1 MLKTRT
7 VVYASGPVEAVLCLL
22 AYRIISLLNCLGKIA
37 EKIIV
42 ARLVYLADIID
53 LLHFDQIGG
62 RRKKSAIDVVM
73 TLIYDI
79 QVAKQDKK
87 VISVLFIDVKGAFDH
102 VSANQLIKICI
113 NLGLP
118 KSLCSWIDSFLVD
131 RKIQLAFNNRTSIK
145 TDIQIGIPQ
154 GSPISPI
161 LFLIYIRNL
170 FQDLESRGMSYI
182 DDIGLVRYQNRLKRI
197 AKF

>member
-1 MLKTRT
+1 
-7 VVYASGPVEAVLCLL
+7 
-22 AYRIISLLNCLGKIA
+22 
-37 EKIIV
+37 
-42 ARLVYLADIID
+42 
-53 LLHFDQIGG
+53 
-62 RRKKSAIDVVM
+62 M

-79 QVAKQDKK
+79 QLTKQDKK
-87 VISVLFIDVKGAFDH
+87 VTSALFIDVKGAFDH

-113 NLGLP
+113 NLDLP

-131 RKIQLAFNNRTSIK
+131 RKIQLAFNNGTSIE

-154 GSPISPI
+154 GSPISLI

-182 DDIGLVRYQNRLKRI
+182 NNIDLIASSESIKRI